1 MPVTVTVK
9 LPAGPE
15 HESVDVPEVARA
27 VRTTLEGD
35 SVQDSPPVG
44 DMEELRFTVPVNPL
58 IEEMVIVAVTAE
70 PALVVRLAGLVV
82 MEKSG
87 TAML

>member
-58 IEEMVIVAVTAE
+58 IGVTVM
-70 PALVVRLAGLVV
+70 LKLA
-82 MEKSG
+82 
-87 TAML
+87 A

>member
-1 MPVTVTVK
+1 
-9 LPAGPE
+9 
-15 HESVDVPEVARA
+15 
-27 VRTTLEGD
+27 
-35 SVQDSPPVG
+35 
-44 DMEELRFTVPVNPL
+44 MEELRFTVPVNPL